1 MSWRDNLRKAAFRGV
16 PFFFEDS
23 KSPAGRRTVIHGYPL
38 QDEVWP
44 EDLGRAPKKFTISGY
59 VLGQDYIAKR
69 DALEEALDKPGP
81 GTLVHPTRGEIQ
93 VACAEPAEIAE
104 STREGGM
111 ARFTMHFIVGGDNK
125 FPISTVDTMAQV
137 DARADAAQLAAE
149 DDFASSFSLDASPA
163 FVGESAGDLVT
174 GAMDEIAAAAGGIP
188 AAIGARMTEITSGIA
203 PYAFAAQSALSAG
216 QRLTSAI
223 GQLRSGGLAM
233 LVNRLPFARSV
244 FSLGRLLSA
253 RGGSASEAYA
263 AQTKLWTY
271 GADLAPVR
279 RTTAARTT
287 QADNQAAMTALVRR
301 ASLIEAARLS
311 ARMEFTSYDQAV
323 ATRNELGRALDAE
336 RQTAADPVF
345 RALTDLHG
353 ATARDITARGGT
365 LARVT
370 TVRAPSTLPAV
381 VVAHRLFGDATRAAE
396 LVERNRLSHP
406 GFVPG
411 GTDLEVL
418 NG

>member
-16 PFFFEDS
+16 PFFYEDS
-23 KSPAGRRTVIHGYPL
+23 KSPAGRRTVVHGYPL

-59 VLGQDYIAKR
+59 VLGADYIAKR

-149 DDFASSFSLDASPA
+149 DDFAAGFSLDGSPA
-163 FVGESAGDLVT
+163 FVGPSAGDLVT
-174 GAMDEIAAAAGGIP
+174 GAMDEIAAAAGGSAARHNNGAGRAGGIP
-188 AAIGARMTEITSGIA
+188 AAIGAEMTEITSGIA

-216 QRLTSAI
+216 QRLTSAV

-233 LVNRLPFARSV
+233 LVNRLPFARSI

-279 RTTAARTT
+279 RTTAARAT

-301 ASLIEAARLS
+301 AALIEAARLS

-345 RALTDLHG
+345 RTLTDLHG

-381 VVAHRLFGDATRAAE
+381 VVAHRLFGDATRAA
-396 LVERNRLSHP
+396 
-406 GFVPG
+406 
-411 GTDLEVL
+411 DLMVWL
-418 NG
+418 